1 VAGQGLTQ
9 ECDEGHTDSLYR
21 DLRCPT
27 VGHRLELSGQGKRPR
42 PRPGRG
48 AEMAT
53 IANNPYIYARLA
65 EESLEFDAVA
75 QAAIDEGRRLDE
87 YQARTVARW
96 YGGSLGPLATLSQRG
111 VARRGD
117 LIAQCQQIMRTPG
130 VVDFFPRAEADLRA
144 LIAWARTATTR
155 DPGWER

>member
-1 VAGQGLTQ
+1 MIT
-9 ECDEGHTDSLYR
+9 TI
-21 DLRCPT
+21 
-27 VGHRLELSGQGKRPR
+27 
-42 PRPGRG
+42 
-48 AEMAT
+48 AT
-53 IANNPYIYARLA
+53 IAREYNPYIYARLA
-65 EESLEFDAVA
+65 EESLEFDAGV

-96 YGGSLGPLATLSQRG
+96 YGGSRGPLATLSQRG

-130 VVDFFPRAEADLRA
+130 VVDFFPRCEADLRA